1 MNITCPVEGC
11 KTISASPSKDAA
23 KLQLFP
29 EQINYESCET
39 NNKLSHEIYGFH
51 HAIGIGSDV
60 G

>member
-39 NNKLSHEIYGFH
+39 NNKLSQKYMAFTTP
-51 HAIGIGSDV
+51 
-60 G
+60 